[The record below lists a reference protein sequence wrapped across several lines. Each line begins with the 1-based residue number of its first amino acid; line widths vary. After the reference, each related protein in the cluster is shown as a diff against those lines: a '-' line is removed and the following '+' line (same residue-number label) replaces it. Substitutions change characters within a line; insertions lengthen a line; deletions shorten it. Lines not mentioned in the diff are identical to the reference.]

1 MCVVGRGGEGSDVD
15 LGTDLVLDLGHSLL
29 VLVFLFENQGVARCL
44 FLCRAAALVSAEI
57 TLDLLTPRTGAA
69 SRGRAFAWLP
79 SGPGGPCRACF
90 KPLGLGPRPARVI

>member
-29 VLVFLFENQGVARCL
+29 ALVFLFENQGVARCL

-79 SGPGGPCRACF
+79 SGPGVPAGPASS
-90 KPLGLGPRPARVI
+90 PWAWDPGPPG